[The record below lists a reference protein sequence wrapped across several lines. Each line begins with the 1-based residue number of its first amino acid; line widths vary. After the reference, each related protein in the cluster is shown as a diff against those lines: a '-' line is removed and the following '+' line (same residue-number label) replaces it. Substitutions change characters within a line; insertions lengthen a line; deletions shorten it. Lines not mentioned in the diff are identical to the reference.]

1 MKHSVKTK
9 LIAITLAVFT
19 AAAFLFSL
27 ISYSAAKHSAET
39 VVKSLINQN
48 AISAAD
54 ALSGRIE
61 AVTAVADDL
70 SKDLALSRASDDFR
84 LRLLDIRNESYS
96 DSGLKFDIVNSSN
109 MRSVDGV
116 TDYSSNEAVISAVNG
131 VSAMTAP
138 YELDVK
144 RVSAY
149 STPMDY
155 LDDEHACVLV
165 CIADSSF
172 FDETFSEISLGE
184 SCAVYVKGKNGI
196 IAGHS
201 SVNSDVYS
209 AFAEIKA
216 RSGWTICV
224 EADIS
229 ELMPDLTA
237 EIISSVVL
245 SALLAALLCI
255 IIASVLSKTLG
266 PIKGLSDRISALADG
281 DFTSPVPTVN
291 SQDESA
297 AIADA
302 LSRTVAAL
310 NGCVHEITSSISS
323 VAEGDISED
332 KAVYSGD
339 FAMIHDAL
347 SDVKKTLRAALSRIR
362 RASDTV
368 LDKASKLGEAAGA
381 VETVRTDSAEVY
393 SVFEKFPDIT
403 VQTEKT
409 ASKLEEARKMLD
421 EEQKKLAVLTEA
433 ITAINAHTDDITSVI
448 SQIEDISF
456 QTNILALNA
465 AIEAST
471 AGEYGRGFA
480 VVADEVRALAQK
492 SSESAKSTTELI
504 EATVSSIESG
514 TALAKETA
522 ELLEEAILSAEE
534 AADCMNQLEADAN
547 DYSAAAQTAEEM
559 IIQLSLA
566 PQQNAV
572 VDSSDADEIVTEAQR
587 LRKITDAFKT

>member
-9 LIAITLAVFT
+9 LITITLAVF
-19 AAAFLFSL
+19 AAAAVLFSL
-27 ISYSAAKHSAET
+27 ISYSAAKHSAEI
-39 VVKSLINQN
+39 VVTSLINQS
-48 AISAAD
+48 AASAAD

-70 SKDLALSRASDDFR
+70 SQDLALSRASDDFR

-96 DSGLKFDIVNSSN
+96 DRSMVFDIVNSAN
-109 MRSVDGV
+109 MRSIDGV
-116 TDYSSNEAVISAVNG
+116 TDYSANEAVISAVAG
-131 VSAMTAP
+131 IPSMTEP
-138 YELDVK
+138 YELNGRSVT
-144 RVSAY
+144 AY
-149 STPMDY
+149 CAPMNYTDA
-155 LDDEHACVLV
+155 EKACVLV
-165 CIADSSF
+165 CIVDSTF
-172 FDETFSEISLGE
+172 FEETFKEVSLGD
-184 SCAVYVKGKNGI
+184 SCAVYVKNENEI
-196 IAGHS
+196 IAGQPAE
-201 SVNSDVYS
+201 NSGIYS
-209 AFAEIKA
+209 AAAEVKGCNSWIL
-216 RSGWTICV
+216 CV
-224 EADIS
+224 DASIS

-237 EIISSVVL
+237 EIISAVVL

-255 IIASVLSKTLG
+255 IIAAMLSKTLG

-281 DFTSPVPTVN
+281 DFTSPVPKVN

-310 NGCVHEITSSISS
+310 NGCVREITTSISS
-323 VAEGDISED
+323 VADGDISED
-332 KAVYSGD
+332 KAVYAGD

-362 RASDTV
+362 RASEAV
-368 LDKASKLGEAAGA
+368 LDKASKLGESTSYEP
-381 VETVRTDSAEVY
+381 VYTDNSEIY
-393 SVFEKFPDIT
+393 NVFENFPDISE
-403 VQTEKT
+403 QTSKT
-409 ASKLEEARKMLD
+409 SAKLEEARKILAD
-421 EEQKKLAVLTEA
+421 EQEKLAVLTEA
-433 ITAINAHTDDITSVI
+433 ISAISAHTDDITSVI

-492 SSESAKSTTELI
+492 SSESAKSTTELV

-522 ELLEEAILSAEE
+522 VLLEEALLSAEE
-534 AADCMNQLEADAN
+534 AADCMNRLEAAAN
-547 DYSAAAQTAEEM
+547 DYSAAAQSAEEM

-566 PQQNAV
+566 PRQTSSVNT
-572 VDSSDADEIVTEAQR
+572 SDADEIVTEAQR
-587 LRKITDAFKT
+587 LRRIADAFKT